1 MKTILCPVDFSANAT
16 NAVRYAVKLNEKL
29 KAKIILLH
37 TYETPVLYTDV
48 APFTMQMD
56 YAALHD
62 NAAKDLKAFHKKV
75 FGADQVDNVEM
86 VLQQGLPSSRIKDIA
101 LEKKVDMIIMGA
113 TGTGA
118 AERLLVGSNA
128 LRVAKEAPC
137 MVMLIP
143 QKAKFDGLEK
153 LVYATDLSS
162 DNLMQVKEIFPLA
175 KKFNSE
181 LLFLYIDQSTVRD
194 DAEILKTVTAKI
206 KKHVPYAKKSGF
218 VCSDASVS
226 DGVEYFLKK
235 QKADCLV
242 MYHRHRNL
250 FQAMYSTSI
259 SKKLSLHVSLPV
271 IFIHQD
277 DFALHD

>member
-37 TYETPVLYTDV
+37 IYETPVLYTDI

-56 YAALHD
+56 YATLYD
-62 NAAKDLKAFHKKV
+62 NATKNLKAFHNKI
-75 FGADQVDNVEM
+75 FGSNEAANVEM
-86 VLQQGLPSSRIKDIA
+86 ILQQGLPSSRIKEIA
-101 LEKKVDMIIMGA
+101 LEKKADMIIMGA

-118 AERLLVGSNA
+118 AERLLAGSNA

-143 QKAKFDGLEK
+143 EKAKFDGLEK

-181 LLFLYIDQSTVRD
+181 LLFLYIDQSNIND
-194 DAEILKTVTAKI
+194 DDELLKTVTSKI
-206 KKHVPYAKKSGF
+206 KKHVPYSKKSGF
-218 VCSDASVS
+218 VCSGSSVS
-226 DGVEYFLKK
+226 DGVQYFLKK
-235 QKADCLV
+235 QKAGCLV

-250 FQAMYSTSI
+250 FQSIYSTSI
-259 SKKLSLHVSLPV
+259 SKKLSLRVSLPV